1 MDGLTNHQLL
11 QSLDA
16 LSRWA
21 PLVWLRTDDYAYPAL
36 QTVHLV
42 GLGLLF
48 GTVCAVDLGILG
60 RMQGLDLR
68 TLARRLLPWTWA
80 GFALAL
86 TSGLAM
92 FATMAG
98 DLLTNNA
105 FLVKMGVLL
114 LAAMNAGLLHARG
127 PLNGAQAL
135 TRWQARASMLLWT
148 AAITSGRWIAYA

>member
-1 MDGLTNHQLL
+1 MDGLLPLQLL
-11 QSLDA
+11 RSLDA
-16 LSRWA
+16 WSRWA

-48 GTVCAVDLGILG
+48 GTVCAVDLRILG
-60 RMQGLDLR
+60 RMPGLDLR
-68 TLARRLLPWTWA
+68 LLARHLLPWTWC

-86 TSGLAM
+86 ASGVAM

-105 FLVKMGVLL
+105 FLVKMGLLL
-114 LAAMNAGLLHARG
+114 LAGANAGLLHARG
-127 PLNGAQAL
+127 PLDGAHTL
-135 TRWQARASMLLWT
+135 TRWQARASMLLWIAT
-148 AAITSGRWIAYA
+148 ITSGRWIAYA